1 MSSMNIEKFKQIRVG
16 VAFFVGFLVSIAV
29 SIDST
34 VLALAAII
42 TGIIFLVLA
51 RSKAKVV
58 VDERDKT
65 IREKAANITYAIFAP
80 TIATGA
86 LLLILFGKGRYLY
99 LESLGMVLAYLT
111 CFLIVVYAISFWYL
125 NKKYGGGNEL

>member
-1 MSSMNIEKFKQIRVG
+1 MNIEKFKQIRVG